1 MLYRVNGDS
10 LEYYR
15 RSMDISFFVTSAVIM
30 EIHLIIFRPKKRH
43 HTKWSPEK
51 SVGNERP

>member
-1 MLYRVNGDS
+1 
-10 LEYYR
+10 
-15 RSMDISFFVTSAVIM
+15 MDISFFVTSAVIM